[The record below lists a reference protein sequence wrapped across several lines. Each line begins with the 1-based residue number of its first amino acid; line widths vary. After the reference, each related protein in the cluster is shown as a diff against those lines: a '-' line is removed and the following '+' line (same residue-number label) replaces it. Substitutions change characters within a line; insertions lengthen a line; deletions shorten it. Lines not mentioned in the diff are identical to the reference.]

1 MKYVLDTNTVSFL
14 MKGDAD
20 VGRELLSHKRTDV
33 YLPQPVLAEIEYGL
47 SRLPRSARQRRLRER
62 FDGIC
67 RELKWLDW
75 TDEVSR
81 SFGVTKADLEK
92 RGVRIDE
99 LAVAISRHRVD
110 GEIAPRQI
118 LFQCNLGTGVDI
130 ETGVTGGGFALGA
143 SEGVL
148 LVGLGM

>member
-1 MKYVLDTNTVSFL
+1 

-67 RELKWLDW
+67 RELKRLDW

-92 RGVRIDE
+92 RGVRIEDFDVAVAAHA
-99 LAVAISRHRVD
+99 LAVGATLVTDNVSHLGRV
-110 GEIAPRQI
+110 R
-118 LFQCNLGTGVDI
+118 NLKLENWRT
-130 ETGVTGGGFALGA
+130 
-143 SEGVL
+143 
-148 LVGLGM
+148 